1 MAYSTNPNLPKAR
14 ALAMQL
20 LVRDCTPSQIV
31 ANRCGVHRSTIW
43 RWKRKWDKLN
53 EYVQF
58 GNPNR
63 PTRTYSKANHL
74 LRCTWLIPTHTS
86 RPHTSP
92 TAVNQQIVALVLT
105 IREQLKR
112 CAEVVWHHLVA
123 TLRVSVSL
131 SSVRRILRRHHC
143 FDGARKKRVR
153 PDNPRR
159 PHVTRPGE
167 LVQTD
172 TIHHVDP
179 RSGKRLYYYTV
190 IDLFTRMTHVILAPK
205 LSPGLAA
212 RAVLEAQDAWS
223 FAISMVQ
230 TDNGPEY
237 GRYFEQ
243 VLRSRGITTR
253 HSRLHRPNDNAFVER
268 FNRTVQTECIGYS
281 WHRSVPLRHQRDT
294 LTAYLDYYNTKRVH
308 LGIQSRYLLVVA
320 KVLRFI
326 RFTLPD
332 SQNLRPSSP
341 T

>member
-20 LVRDCTPSQIV
+20 LVREGIPLQIV

-43 RWKRKWDKLN
+43 RWKQKWDKLN
-53 EYVQF
+53 EHVQF
-58 GNPNR
+58 DNPNR
-63 PTRTYSKANHL
+63 PTRPYSKANHL
-74 LRCTWLIPTHTS
+74 LRCMWLIPTYTS
-86 RPHTSP
+86 RPHMSP
-92 TAVNQQIVALVLT
+92 RAIGEQLVARILELRHT
-105 IREQLKR
+105 LKR
-112 CAEVVWHHLVA
+112 CAEVVWYHL
-123 TLRVSVSL
+123 TRVGDVYGTAVVSL

-179 RSGKRLYYYTV
+179 HSGKRLYYYTV
-190 IDLFTRMTHVILAPK
+190 IDLFTRMTHVILAPR

-212 RAVLEAQDAWS
+212 RAVLDAQNAWD

-230 TDNGPEY
+230 ADNGPEY

-243 VLRSRGITTR
+243 IMRAHGITTR
-253 HSRLHRPNDNAFVER
+253 HSRLHRPNDNAHIER
-268 FNRTVQTECIGYS
+268 FNRTLQTECIGYH
-281 WHRSVPLRHQRDT
+281 WRRSVPLPRQRDT
-294 LTAYLDYYNTKRVH
+294 LTAYLDYYNQKRVH
-308 LGIQSRYLLVVA
+308 LGIQMRTPA
-320 KVLRFI
+320 EMLR
-326 RFTLPD
+326 R
-332 SQNLRPSSP
+332 S
-341 T
+341 